1 MIHGR
6 QAPDRIG
13 LDESAI
19 SPRGSITIQAT
30 ALRVTG
36 WVGFVR
42 RFSSASVILERLP
55 LYELLD
61 VMPAVNRQP
70 GYDRVES

>member
-1 MIHGR
+1 MIHGS

-36 WVGFVR
+36 WVGI
-42 RFSSASVILERLP
+42 AWE
-55 LYELLD
+55 
-61 VMPAVNRQP
+61 
-70 GYDRVES
+70 